1 MNKKYS
7 DRKFEKIVFILFTP
21 FFIIYA
27 AILSFVGSLIL
38 AVISFLSDLYDIVR
52 KAINSWTDLR
62 DELWKSSKI
71 IEQDE
76 PEDLGW

>member
-27 AILSFVGSLIL
+27 TILSFVGSLIL
-38 AVISFLSDLYDIVR
+38 AVISFPSDLHDIVR